1 LLRTASVQGPQ
12 DADTTQAAYLAGK
25 AAMIIWS
32 SFLLDEL
39 AGLSNDARPNCPSAA
54 PIRRFWPPTAGS

>member
-1 LLRTASVQGPQ
+1 
-12 DADTTQAAYLAGK
+12 
-25 AAMIIWS
+25 MIIWS